1 MSSHRNRLA
10 EATSPY
16 LQQHATN
23 PVDWHP
29 WSEEALQLARD
40 SGRPILLS
48 IGYAACHWCHVMAH
62 ESFEDPDVAAA
73 MNRLFVNIK
82 VDREQ
87 RPDLDRIYQIAHQL
101 LTGRGGGWPLTV
113 FLTPDDQVPFFAGT
127 YFPRQARHGM
137 PAFPDLLERI
147 AELYRERS
155 DDIHAQNSE
164 VLSAFRRLNAAPG
177 DGTEAID
184 ATPLEQARDTLAEQF
199 DSRQG
204 GFGGA
209 PKFPQPTLIERLLR
223 DYAHA
228 PGQRRHS
235 LHMACTTLRRMA
247 LGGIN
252 DQVGGGFARYSV
264 DEHWMIPHFE
274 KMLSDNGLL
283 IALYTDAW
291 QATGDHLFQRI
302 ARETAEW
309 ALTEMRSPEGGF
321 YSALD
326 ADSEGGEGTFYLW
339 TPDQVRALLTHN
351 EYAVAAARF
360 GLDNQ
365 ANFESRWHL
374 HVQASLSELAKEL
387 HTPAD
392 TIAERLESARR
403 KLYQAR
409 WQRPWPLRDEKVL
422 TSWNALMIRGL
433 ARAGRLLERE
443 DFVQAAAQAL
453 AFVRRE
459 LWTGRS
465 LLASWRDGQ
474 AELPAYLDDHAF
486 LLDAC
491 LELLQCRWD
500 DDTAG
505 FADALADRLLDG
517 FQDSEHGGFFFTAS
531 DHEALVTRSRPLT
544 DDALPSGN
552 GVAARALLQ
561 LGHLQGEPRYLE
573 AGERAVRCAWPAMA
587 RLPHAH
593 ASLLTAVETVLA
605 PPRMVTIQ
613 GDQDTARHWQQ
624 DLERYYAPDRLVFV
638 RDDQTTASVSAQVCA
653 GSACLQPVT
662 TLQALREQ
670 LASCTRNATG
680 SDSAAP

>member
-1 MSSHRNRLA
+1 MSSNRLA

-16 LQQHATN
+16 LQQHAAN

-29 WSEEALQLARD
+29 WGEEALQLARD
-40 SGRPILLS
+40 SDRPILLS
-48 IGYAACHWCHVMAH
+48 VGYAACHWCHVMAH
-62 ESFEDPDVAAA
+62 ESFEDPEVAAA

-113 FLTPDDQVPFFAGT
+113 FLTPDDRVPFFAGT

-147 AELYRERS
+147 AGLYRERS
-155 DDIHAQNSE
+155 EDIRAQNGE
-164 VLSAFRRLNAAPG
+164 VLSAFQRLNAAPG

-184 ATPLEQARDTLAEQF
+184 ATPLKQARETLAEQF
-199 DSRQG
+199 DSRHG

-228 PGQRRHS
+228 PGQRRDS

-283 IALYTDAW
+283 LALYTDAW
-291 QATGDHLFQRI
+291 QATGDHLFRRI

-309 ALTEMRSPEGGF
+309 ALTEMRSAEGGF

-326 ADSEGGEGTFYLW
+326 ADSEGSEGTFYLW
-339 TPDQVRALLTHN
+339 TPEQARALLTDN
-351 EYAVAAARF
+351 EYAVTAARF
-360 GLDNQ
+360 GLDNP
-365 ANFESRWHL
+365 ANFEGRWHL

-387 HTPAD
+387 HAPAD
-392 TIAERLESARR
+392 TIAERLEDARR

-409 WQRPWPLRDEKVL
+409 WQRQWPLRDEKIL

-443 DFVQAAAQAL
+443 DFVKAAEQAL
-453 AFVRRE
+453 AFIHRE
-459 LWTGRS
+459 LWTGRR
-465 LLASWRDGQ
+465 LLASWRDGK

-500 DDTAG
+500 DDTAA
-505 FADALADRLLDG
+505 FAGHLADRLLDG
-517 FQDSEHGGFFFTAS
+517 FEDREHGGFLFTAS

-544 DDALPSGN
+544 DDALPAGN

-561 LGHLQGEPRYLE
+561 LGHLKGEPRYLQS
-573 AGERAVRCAWPAMA
+573 GERAVRSAWPAMA

-593 ASLLTAVETVLA
+593 ASLLTALETVLT
-605 PPRMVTIQ
+605 PPRMVTIR
-613 GDQDTARHWQQ
+613 GNPDSSHEWQQ

-638 RDDQTTASVSAQVCA
+638 RDDDASPDTGARVCT
-653 GSACLQPVT
+653 GSTCLPPVT

-670 LASCTRNATG
+670 LQRDNG
-680 SDSAAP
+680 GD